1 MSFSIQNALAFTPEW
16 WLLLG
21 AAVAFTLGR
30 VRTGSEDQTSV
41 VGLIAVVLA
50 LAGLL
55 TQLRSSITIFEGA
68 FVVDG
73 YTRLLQGIVLAS
85 AAACLLLALADRTWT
100 PAPDFAGFLL
110 LATTAA
116 MLIAGAADLVSLAL
130 GVALLGMG
138 LGVMA
143 VEARPS
149 STPAAGVGA
158 FIASTLA
165 AAVIAYGFA
174 LLYGLSGETALA
186 AVGRRLGQTGS
197 RPALAVALAL
207 VLAGFGVLI
216 GMVPVQWGMQSI
228 FQRAPLPVSAFTGSV
243 AVTAALGGLMRVVT
257 GVAASGSAVSL
268 LLAILAAATMTGATV
283 AALGERSLR
292 RLLSWILVGQAGFGL
307 AALVGARQGGVA
319 ALLVFSASLAAGLLA
334 AVAALVAYFHR
345 VHSDRVADISG
356 MASYAPAPA
365 AVLALA
371 LASLS
376 GIPPLAGFFGR
387 LLVLQAV
394 VDAGYSWLALIGVAS
409 TVLAAFSALR
419 LVRTVFLDPP
429 VFEVHPARPHRAQGT
444 ALGLGTLAV
453 VAFGAFLGPLLGF
466 ATVAARAVLP

>member
-1 MSFSIQNALAFTPEW
+1 MSFTIQNALAFIPEG

-21 AAVAFTLGR
+21 AVVAFTLGR

-41 VGLIAVVLA
+41 VGLVAVVLA

-100 PAPDFAGFLL
+100 PAPDFTGFLL

-143 VEARPS
+143 LEARPS
-149 STPAAGVGA
+149 SPPAGLGA

-186 AVGRRLGQTGS
+186 AVGRRLAQAGS

-207 VLAGFGVLI
+207 VLAGFGVLV
-216 GMVPVQWGMQSI
+216 GMVPVHWGLQSI

-257 GVAASGSAVSL
+257 GVAASPSTVSL

-334 AVAALVAYFHR
+334 AVAPLVAYVQR
-345 VHSDRVADISG
+345 VHSDRVGDISG

-429 VFEVHPARPHRAQGT
+429 VFEVHPVRPHRAQGA